1 MNLSVLN
8 SLRMALPLHEPRK
21 EKENVPNQRRID
33 MRSDREIQIDVLDE
47 LRWEPSVNATD
58 FGVTVKDG
66 VVTLE
71 GTVDSYAE
79 KWAAEKAVKRLP
91 NVKGLAIEL
100 EVKLPGSSERTDAD
114 VARAAED
121 ALQWDI
127 LVPRN
132 RIKVTVEKGFLTLE
146 GEVDWEFQ
154 RSAAGRA
161 VHHLR
166 GVKGVSNQITIKP
179 KVALVDVQGKI
190 EAALKRNAMLDA
202 QEINVKT
209 EGSKVTLTGSV
220 RSWAELDEAANAAW
234 AAPGVTQVENL
245 LTVSY

>member
-1 MNLSVLN
+1 M
-8 SLRMALPLHEPRK
+8 K
-21 EKENVPNQRRID
+21 T
-33 MRSDREIQIDVLDE
+33 DREIQIDVLDE

-58 FGVTVKDG
+58 IGVTVKDG
-66 VVTLE
+66 IVTLE
-71 GTVDSYAE
+71 GTVASYAE

-91 NVKGLAIEL
+91 NVKGLAVEI

-114 VARAAED
+114 IARAAEN
-121 ALQWDI
+121 ALQWNV

-132 RIKVTVEKGFLTLE
+132 RIQVTVEQGFLTLD
-146 GEVDWEFQ
+146 GEVDREFQ
-154 RSAAGRA
+154 RSAAQRA
-161 VHHLR
+161 VHHLT

-179 KVALVDVQGKI
+179 KVALVDVREKI

-209 EGSKVTLTGSV
+209 EGSKVTLTGTV
-220 RSWAELDEAANAAW
+220 RSWAELDEAASAAW
-234 AAPGVTQVENL
+234 SAPGVTEVENL

>member
-1 MNLSVLN
+1 M
-8 SLRMALPLHEPRK
+8 K
-21 EKENVPNQRRID
+21 T
-33 MRSDREIQIDVLDE
+33 DREIQIDVLDE

-58 FGVTVKDG
+58 IGVTVKDG

-79 KWAAEKAVKRLP
+79 KWAAERAAKRLP
-91 NVKGLAIEL
+91 NVKDLAVEL
-100 EVKLPGSSERTDAD
+100 EVKLPGSSERSDAD
-114 VARAAED
+114 IARTAENV
-121 ALQWDI
+121 LQWDV
-127 LVPRN
+127 LVPHN

-146 GEVDWEFQ
+146 GEVDREFQ
-154 RSAAGRA
+154 RSAAERA
-161 VHHLR
+161 VHHLT

-179 KVALVDVQGKI
+179 KVAPIEVKEKI
-190 EAALKRNAMLDA
+190 EAALKRDAMLDA

-220 RSWAELDEAANAAW
+220 RSWAELDEATSAAW